1 VTGFIAK
8 DKNDDTTTLGRG
20 GSDYTAAILGSGLK
34 ADEIQIWTD
43 VDGFLTA
50 DPRLVKNAF
59 SQSQLSYQEAM
70 EMSYFGAK
78 VIYPPTMI
86 PAIESQIPIYI
97 KNTFQPENV
106 GTLIHQKSE
115 VSKGLIKGIVSIE
128 KLVSSILPETE

>member
-1 VTGFIAK
+1 
-8 DKNDDTTTLGRG
+8 
-20 GSDYTAAILGSGLK
+20 
-34 ADEIQIWTD
+34 
-43 VDGFLTA
+43 
-50 DPRLVKNAF
+50 LVKNAF

>member
-1 VTGFIAK
+1 MHFLNRIE
-8 DKNDDTTTLGRG
+8 LS
-20 GSDYTAAILGSGLK
+20 GSDGNVI
-34 ADEIQIWTD
+34 
-43 VDGFLTA
+43 F
-50 DPRLVKNAF
+50 RR
-59 SQSQLSYQEAM
+59 
-70 EMSYFGAK
+70 K

-128 KLVSSILPETE
+128 KTCLINITGNGMIGMKGSAEDCSMLWLDMKLMLF